1 MLSPITQ
8 ADTLFVRQE
17 MARQFRLGSM
27 FMDAEE
33 YGFFTALLD
42 DIDSFSENGL
52 YLLRAN
58 DVRGTDDSLRA
69 DDLLGTKLFDMD
81 LFELLVTVD
90 EFEFLSCPKF
100 YCDGLLALDSSVGD
114 ILSFV
119 ASLPAVKGKRY
130 SLFVWEYP
138 TTSSWIQLRMGLRL
152 YKEGYPV
159 YGFAVMVLGDEK

>member
-8 ADTLFVRQE
+8 ADARFVRQE
-17 MARQFRLGSM
+17 MDRQFRLGSM
-27 FMDAEE
+27 FMDTEE
-33 YGFFTALLD
+33 YDFFTALLD

-52 YLLRAN
+52 YSLRAN
-58 DVRGTDDSLRA
+58 DA
-69 DDLLGTKLFDMD
+69 WGTKLFDMD

-119 ASLPAVKGKRY
+119 ASFPAVKGKRY

-152 YKEGYPV
+152 YREGYPV